1 MASQYS
7 VVQYVPD
14 PIADE
19 RINIGVVVIGDSGPR
34 VQFLSNWDR
43 VKRFG
48 KEDIGFLREFASR
61 LASEI
66 KQAGQELQLKD
77 TGSIETRLEKM
88 VSGWKN
94 SIQFTPLRGSLK
106 SSADLLEEARLTFLV
121 DHAREQ
127 QGYRDRG
134 QAANA
139 TRKAIRLALEKR
151 FSNRSDDFLRANEP
165 IDGRFVKH
173 VFDAVVANG
182 IPYLAA
188 HALSF
193 EIPEPKQLVRVV
205 DAIAFQAED
214 VKGLSPDLPIG
225 IVVYPP
231 KENAP
236 NYGLALE
243 MLGRA
248 RTIFGG
254 LDIPLLGATE
264 VEPWAEPAVDRLANS
279 RTNTPT
285 EPQLSIAAG

>member
-1 MASQYS
+1 MPSQYS

-14 PIADE
+14 PVADE

-48 KEDIGFLREFASR
+48 KEDIGYLREFASR
-61 LASEI
+61 LAVEI
-66 KQAGQELQLKD
+66 KHASEELQLKD
-77 TGSIETRLEKM
+77 SGSIEKRLERM
-88 VSGWKN
+88 VSGWMN

-106 SSADLLEEARLTFLV
+106 SSADLLEEARATFLV
-121 DHAREQ
+121 DLARER

-139 TRKAIRLALEKR
+139 TRRALRLALEKR
-151 FSNRSDDFLRANEP
+151 FSENPDDFLKVNAP
-165 IDGRFVKH
+165 IEGRWVPH

-182 IPYLAA
+182 APYLAA

-205 DAIAFQAED
+205 DAVAFQVED
-214 VKGLSPDLPIG
+214 VRGLSPELPIG

-231 KENAP
+231 NESAQ

-243 MLGRA
+243 VLVRA
-248 RTIFGG
+248 RTIFSG
-254 LDIPLLGATE
+254 LDIPMLMPTD
-264 VEPWAEPAVDRLANS
+264 VELWAAPAVNRLANS
-279 RTNTPT
+279 QSNTPT
-285 EPQLSIAAG
+285 EPQLSMR

>member
-48 KEDIGFLREFASR
+48 KADIGYLREFASK
-61 LASEI
+61 LAAEI
-66 KQAGQELQLKD
+66 KHAGEELTLKD
-77 TGSIETRLEKM
+77 PGSVEKRLEKM
-88 VSGWKN
+88 VSGWMN

-121 DHAREQ
+121 DQVRER

-139 TRKAIRLALEKR
+139 TRKALRFALEKR
-151 FSNRSDDFLRANEP
+151 FSDRSDDFLRANEP
-165 IDGRFVKH
+165 IDGRFVQH

-182 IPYLAA
+182 APYLAA

-231 KENAP
+231 KEKAP
-236 NYGLALE
+236 NYGLALAV
-243 MLGRA
+243 LARA
-248 RTIFGG
+248 QTIFGG
-254 LDIPLLGATE
+254 LDIPLLAPTA
-264 VEPWAEPAVDRLANS
+264 VEIWAEPTVNRLANARS
-279 RTNTPT
+279 NTPT
-285 EPQLSIAAG
+285 EPQLSIAGR